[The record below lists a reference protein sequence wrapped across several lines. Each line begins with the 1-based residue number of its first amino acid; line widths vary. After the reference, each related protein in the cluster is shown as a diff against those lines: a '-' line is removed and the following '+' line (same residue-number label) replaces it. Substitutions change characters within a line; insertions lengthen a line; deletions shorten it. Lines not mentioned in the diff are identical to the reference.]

1 MFDEIYKK
9 IDRIIDFFTSDV
21 VLENVANSYK
31 ERLLSMKNVYL
42 KNTNLYSERYYRYR
56 VRHYNY
62 TNIFHNYYL
71 TGKFMNT
78 LSMIKSRDNKII
90 LRTEADYYKYL
101 LERFY
106 MNVSISFHDIKSI
119 IEDYKKFLKV

>member
-1 MFDEIYKK
+1 MFNEIYKK
-9 IDRIIDFFTSDV
+9 IDRIINFFTSDV

-31 ERLLSMKNVYL
+31 ERLLNMKNIYL
-42 KNTNLYSERYYRYR
+42 KPTNVYSPSYFSYRLR
-56 VRHYNY
+56 KFNY
-62 TNIFHNYYL
+62 SNVHHNYYL

-78 LSMIKSRDNKII
+78 LSIIKSSDNKII